1 MEFEAKVKQLEEI
14 VNKLEDKNLGL
25 EEGIDLYKEGLE
37 ITKQCLVELNGG
49 KEKIKALQEEMTALF
64 NGENN
69 ERKR

>member
-1 MEFEAKVKQLEEI
+1 MKFEDKVKQLEEI
-14 VNKLEDKNLGL
+14 VSKLEDKNLAL

-69 ERKR
+69 E

>member
-1 MEFEAKVKQLEEI
+1 MKFEDKVKQLEEI

-69 ERKR
+69 E

>member
-37 ITKQCLVELNGG
+37 ITKKCLVELNGG

-69 ERKR
+69 E

>member
-1 MEFEAKVKQLEEI
+1 MEFEAKVKHLEEI

-69 ERKR
+69 E

>member
-1 MEFEAKVKQLEEI
+1 MKFEDKVKQLEEI
-14 VNKLEDKNLGL
+14 VSKLEDKNLGL

-69 ERKR
+69 E

>member
-69 ERKR
+69 E

>member
-1 MEFEAKVKQLEEI
+1 MGFEAKVKQLEEI

-69 ERKR
+69 E